1 MSERLYDLLPA
12 LYRARDA
19 EQGHPLRAL
28 LGVMDAQ
35 REALEGNL
43 RDLYDSWFIE
53 TCPEWVVPYLGD
65 LLGVRPI
72 RATPGGASLRPF
84 VANTIAARRRKGT
97 AAALEQLAQ
106 DVSGWAAAAV
116 EMFRRLGTTQ
126 HLSHLRPENLRTPD
140 LRDTAALE
148 RLGGP
153 FETANYT
160 ADMRLIGGRR
170 GRYNIPNVAV
180 FLHRLLA
187 LPHDGGAA
195 PPSTA
200 DGPGRFRF
208 SPLGHD
214 LQLFNPRRTDR
225 GVDDRAHEGDLPAPL
240 RRRRLYDELNAA
252 RKAIQDG
259 GRPEVPSFR
268 SPAVFS
274 AGAEGE
280 APVIP
285 EQVQI
290 CDLSDWSAALP
301 PAKTVTAGADV
312 TLSDGTV
319 LRKGDTLTTRVA
331 VDPLLGRFAFLDGS
345 DPDAARAS
353 FFRGF
358 SDETGGGAYPRPA
371 PADAAAYVVP
381 VNAGELGFADKLTE
395 WMNEGKRDATIEIRA
410 SRTLF
415 APTVQVPKGVTLV
428 IRAGPGALPV
438 LTSSGDWDIVLEQD
452 ASLTL
457 EGLWLRGQVDLLTL
471 SAPPLEIE
479 HHFAVRHCTFVPGLS
494 LTPSGHP
501 LAPGAPALSFHA
513 GSRGQ
518 IRVEI
523 ERSITGPLDLRPVG
537 ALLTTDLTIQD
548 SIVDAAGGPFALRA
562 NHAKVERCTL
572 LGTAAL
578 EVLDASDAI
587 VTGLT
592 TVERSQ
598 QGCCRYS
605 FFPDGSKLPRCFQCQ
620 PQTALAGVKAAERP
634 RVLNRV
640 EPSFTSV
647 RFGQAGYAQLAT
659 TGAEEIRRGGSD
671 EGEMGAFHGLRQPQ
685 REDNAADVVQ
695 EFLPFGL
702 EAGLFF
708 VT

>member
-12 LYRARDA
+12 LYRSRDA

-28 LGVMDAQ
+28 LGVMDGQ
-35 REALEGNL
+35 REALERNL

-53 TCPEWVVPYLGD
+53 TCPEWVVPYIGD

-72 RATPGGASLRPF
+72 RAISGGASLRPY
-84 VANTIAARRRKGT
+84 VGNTIAARRAKGT
-97 AAALEQLAQ
+97 AAALEELAQ
-106 DVSGWAAAAV
+106 DVSGWAAAAA

-126 HLSHLRPENLRTPD
+126 HLSHLRPDNLRTPD

-153 FETANYT
+153 FEQANYT
-160 ADMRLIGGRR
+160 ADVRLIGSRR
-170 GRYNIPNVAV
+170 GLYNIPNVAV
-180 FLHRLLA
+180 FLYRLLA
-187 LPHDGGAA
+187 LPHEGGVVR
-195 PPSTA
+195 PSTP
-200 DGPGRFRF
+200 DGPARFRF

-214 LQLFNPRRTDR
+214 LTLFNPRRTDR
-225 GVDDRAHEGDLPAPL
+225 GVADRAREGDLPAPL
-240 RRRRLYDELNAA
+240 GRRRLHDELQAA
-252 RKAIQDG
+252 RKAISDG
-259 GRPEVPSFR
+259 GQPALPSFR

-274 AGAEGE
+274 VGPEGGP
-280 APVIP
+280 AVIP

-290 CDLSDWSAALP
+290 CNLGDWSTALP
-301 PAKTVTAGADV
+301 PSRTVTAGADV
-312 TLSDGTV
+312 TLSDGSI

-345 DPDAARAS
+345 DPEAARAT

-371 PADAAAYVVP
+371 PGDAAAYVVP
-381 VNAGELGFADKLTE
+381 ENGGALDLAAQLTE
-395 WMNEGKRDATIEIRA
+395 WKDDGKPSATIELRA

-415 APTVQVPKGVTLV
+415 APTVHVPKGVTLV

-438 LTSSGDWDIVLEQD
+438 LDGGGDWDIVLEQD

-457 EGLWLRGQVDLLTL
+457 EGLWLQGQVDLLTL
-471 SAPPLEIE
+471 SSPPLEIE
-479 HHFAVRHCTFVPGLS
+479 HHFALRHCTFVPGLS
-494 LTPSGHP
+494 LTPAGDP
-501 LAPGAPALSFHA
+501 LAPGAPALYFHA

-548 SIVDAAGGPFALRA
+548 SIVDSAGGPFALRA

-572 LGTAAL
+572 LGTAAV

-592 TVERSQ
+592 TVDRSQ
-598 QGCCRYS
+598 EGCCRYS

-620 PQTALAGVKAAERP
+620 PQTALAAAPKEDRP
-634 RVLNRV
+634 RVLTRV
-640 EPSFTSV
+640 EPSFTSS

-659 TGAEEIRRGGSD
+659 TCAEEIRRGGSE

-685 REDNAADVVQ
+685 REDNAAGVVQ